1 MHAPVIALALLP
13 LLVLA
18 AGAAEP
24 TVGEAA
30 FIEHIGRDCTVIPL
44 WPEGSAQ
51 AANRAGVVEA
61 VTAGRDGWANIC
73 PVARPSM
80 TVVVPPAG
88 VKNSGVAVLCCPGGA
103 YRLLSTGNVVQLTR
117 WLNAMGATAVLL
129 KYRLSRNPYLPLKDA
144 QRAMGLLRSR
154 AAEFGIDPAKII
166 IAGSS
171 AGGHLAFNLTANH
184 AKRVYEAV
192 DEHDRASCRP
202 DATILFYPAYLT
214 KMGTFTP
221 TPVLDSDKLAAA
233 KLPPVFI
240 TGTRPDRHIV
250 GSLAA
255 LHELRRAKVPVE
267 LHVYPTGGHGGMFN
281 KYPLMAFARPCARFL
296 VDKGLFTEEMRAAGD
311 AWLDEQVPKTKAK
324 LFPNVPT
331 ARPGLEA
338 APRAAPD
345 LASTGVP
352 EADLTEGERAI
363 RKVAGKALPVFRIWP
378 DRKPSKPEDVTYR
391 GGIMRIAKVTAP
403 SFTVF
408 QPARADGRAVL
419 VFPGGGYGI
428 LAADHEG
435 VKVCEWLQGLGVT
448 AFLVKYTVPRP
459 RNAPKHSAALPDA
472 LEAIRLVRS
481 GAKRFGVDPRKIGVL
496 GFSAGGHLI
505 ALTCYSKHAASRP
518 DFAIPIYPAYTVV
531 ERDGSEIDPLLAEP
545 DPETMP
551 QIFIAIAAD
560 DPFRPGAVHW
570 FHRLQ
575 QRSVAA
581 ELHVY
586 ERGGHGKGLRE
597 QGYPFSE
604 WTKACER
611 WLRDLE
617 TIAPY

>member
-1 MHAPVIALALLP
+1 MHAPVIALAVLP
-13 LLVLA
+13 LLILA

-30 FIEHIGRDCTVIPL
+30 FIEHIGRECTVIPL
-44 WPEGSAQ
+44 WPEGSPQ
-51 AANRAGVVEA
+51 AASRSDVVEA
-61 VTAGRDGWANIC
+61 VVTGKDGWANIR

-80 TVVVPPAG
+80 TIVPPPAG
-88 VKNSGVAVLCCPGGA
+88 VRKTGVAVLCCPGGA
-103 YRLLSTGNVVQLTR
+103 YRLLSTGNVVQLTQ

-129 KYRLSRNPYLPLKDA
+129 KYRLSRDHNTPLEDA
-144 QRAMGLLRSR
+144 QRATAMLRSR

-171 AGGHLAFNLTANH
+171 AGGHLAFNLSANH
-184 AKRVYEAV
+184 GERVYEPV

-214 KMGTFTP
+214 KTGSLTP
-221 TPVLDSDKLAAA
+221 TALLDKGKLASA

-255 LHELRRAKVPVE
+255 LHELRKAKVPVE

-281 KYPLMAFARPCARFL
+281 KYPLMEFARPCARFL
-296 VDKGLFTEEMRAAGD
+296 VDKGLFTKEMRAAGD
-311 AWLDEQVPKTKAK
+311 AWLDRQVPKTKAK
-324 LFPNVPT
+324 IFPDLAKTRPGPSSVPT
-331 ARPGLEA
+331 A
-338 APRAAPD
+338 APNLGR
-345 LASTGVP
+345 SGVP
-352 EADLTEGERAI
+352 ETDLTEGERAI
-363 RKVAGKALPVFRIWP
+363 RKVTGKELPVFRLWP

-403 SFTVF
+403 SITVF
-408 QPARADGRAVL
+408 RPAKADGRAVL

-428 LAADHEG
+428 LAGDHEG
-435 VKVCEWLQGLGVT
+435 VKVCEWLRGLGVT

-459 RNAPKHSAALPDA
+459 KGAPKHSAALPDA

-481 GAKRFGVDPRKIGVL
+481 GAERFGVDPGKVGVL

-505 ALTCYSKHAASRP
+505 ALTCHAKDAESRP

-531 ERDGSEIDPLLAEP
+531 NRDGSEIDPPLAEP
-545 DPETMP
+545 DPKTMP

-570 FHRLQ
+570 FHRLEE
-575 QRSVAA
+575 RSVAA

-617 TIAPY
+617 TVAPY